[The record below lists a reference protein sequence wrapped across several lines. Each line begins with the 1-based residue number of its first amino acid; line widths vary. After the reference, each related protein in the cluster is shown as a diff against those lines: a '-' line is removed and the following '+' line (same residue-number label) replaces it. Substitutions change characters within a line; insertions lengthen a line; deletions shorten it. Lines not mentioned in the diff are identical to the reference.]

1 MRADQSILC
10 GDCRSPL
17 RRELASPDE
26 PAAGDPESYCP
37 RCGRSAVRAATC
49 PRCGSQV
56 CAACGSILE
65 SANDLG
71 LG

>member
-17 RRELASPDE
+17 PRELTPPEE
-26 PAAGDPESYCP
+26 PAGGDPSSYCP
-37 RCGRSAVRAATC
+37 RCGISAVRVAIC
-49 PRCGSQV
+49 PRCASQV
-56 CAACGSILE
+56 CASCGSILE

>member
-1 MRADQSILC
+1 MRAHQSILC

-17 RRELASPDE
+17 RRGLASPDE
-26 PAAGDPESYCP
+26 PAGGDPESYCP
-37 RCGRSAVRAATC
+37 RCA
-49 PRCGSQV
+49 SQV
-56 CAACGSILE
+56 CATCGSILE

>member
-26 PAAGDPESYCP
+26 PAGGDPESYCP
-37 RCGRSAVRAATC
+37 RCGRGAVRVAIC
-49 PRCGSQV
+49 PRCASQV
-56 CAACGSILE
+56 CATCGSILE

>member
-1 MRADQSILC
+1 MRADESILC

-17 RRELASPDE
+17 RRALASGDKR
-26 PAAGDPESYCP
+26 AAGDPESYCP
-37 RCGRSAVRAATC
+37 RCGRSAVRTATC
-49 PRCGSQV
+49 PQCGSQV

-71 LG
+71 IG

>member
-17 RRELASPDE
+17 RRELTPPHE
-26 PAAGDPESYCP
+26 PGAGDPESYCP
-37 RCGRSAVRAATC
+37 RCGTSAVRVVAC
-49 PRCGSQV
+49 RRCGSEV
-56 CAACGSILE
+56 CDACGSILE

>member
-1 MRADQSILC
+1 MRADESILC

-17 RRELASPDE
+17 RRDLASGDE

-37 RCGRSAVRAATC
+37 RCGRSAVQAATC

-71 LG
+71 IG

>member
-17 RRELASPDE
+17 RPEPPSPNKS
-26 PAAGDPESYCP
+26 ATGDSESYCP
-37 RCGRSAVRAATC
+37 RCGRSAVRVAIC
-49 PRCGSQV
+49 PLCASQV
-56 CAACGSILE
+56 CATCGSILE